1 MANIY
6 VDQVKQSMLE
16 MDNFSNELID
26 PALIQQLQDNFCRA
40 NDLYIVCMG
49 RKQGVITN
57 AYGTKEELSFIHSV
71 VDNADYLKM
80 VRLLNVDTV
89 ESMVE
94 HNVGKDY
101 IKMCGVS
108 TRLEGQS
115 QIIWVVVGFLSEKL
129 TEEVQLPDFIR
140 TTTEDRFYRSVEFL
154 ETLSR
159 QLFVTKLDEYI
170 AQEAMQKSVM
180 SEAAIE
186 RELHRSESM
195 TAVVRNLESDDAF
208 EKLIHEVLRETC
220 ESIGTSGGCLIR
232 KNQDNETVDMICE
245 YVQDSNYAM
254 MAKFSQISLGEV
266 PFFDGKPYMV
276 STSSMKPRS
285 FIEFFNQ
292 WHFSAAIFQPIVV
305 NDKLLMYLCFYEN
318 EATREWETPDVNFVN
333 DVRHVVTSI
342 LAKRIAKNSLAS
354 SYASLEAILENAG
367 CGIYVADYE
376 KRTLLYTNQKFKE
389 LFRRSIERGV
399 LENMIFSTQEMARKN
414 YYEEQ
419 YSAEEEKWLDVYK
432 TQIKWVDGRTV
443 NLCTLYDITEKKLY
457 QKKVENQ
464 ANNDFLTGLFNRMR
478 CEQDLEKYVEKAK
491 EVKGTGALLYIDL
504 DDFKHI
510 NDGLGHQYGDVLL
523 KAISKSLSRV
533 SGVEKCCYRMGGDE
547 FIVIVPDYLYRE
559 LERIVTDITSI
570 FGRPW
575 FLKGEDYYCTMSMGI
590 ACFPGD
596 GETVE
601 ELIRKADMA
610 LLTAKRTGKNRVE
623 YFDDSDELSSNHR
636 LDLEKNMR
644 TAAMNSC
651 SEFEVYYQPIIDM
664 SDGKGKCCGAEALV
678 RWNSAAMGFV
688 RPDDFIPL
696 AEYLGLINPIG
707 DHVLMQAAKRCKY
720 WNDMGHPDFKINV
733 NLSVVQLLQN
743 DIVKK
748 IKKVLEDTHLNPHN
762 LTLEVTES
770 LAVNDMDRMK
780 RILSEIKNLGIRVA
794 LDDFGTG
801 YSSLNH
807 IREMP
812 LDVIKIDRCFVE
824 HLGDDDFSDAF
835 VKMVS
840 ELANSIGVYVCVEG
854 VETEKQLE
862 IVTGMNINM
871 IQGYLFGKPMKIEEY
886 EMLYL

>member
-1 MANIY
+1 
-6 VDQVKQSMLE
+6 
-16 MDNFSNELID
+16 MDSLDCNLID
-26 PALIQQLQDNFCRA
+26 PELIQQLQDNFCRA
-40 NDLYIVCMG
+40 CDLYIVCMG
-49 RKQGVITN
+49 KKEGVITR
-57 AYGTKEELSFIHSV
+57 AYGSREELSFLHELVGNS
-71 VDNADYLKM
+71 DYLKL

-89 ESMVE
+89 ESMIE
-94 HNVGKDY
+94 HNVGVDY
-101 IKMCGVS
+101 VKMCGVS
-108 TRLEGQS
+108 TRLEGKTE
-115 QIIWVVVGFLSEKL
+115 IIWIIIGFLEEKKPDD
-129 TEEVQLPDFIR
+129 VVLPEYIH

-154 ETLSR
+154 ESLSR
-159 QLFVTKLDEYI
+159 QLFITKLDEYI
-170 AQEAMQKSVM
+170 AQEAMLKSVE

-208 EKLIHEVLRETC
+208 EKLIVDVLRETC

-232 KNQDNETVDMICE
+232 KNQDGQTADVICE
-245 YVQDSNYAM
+245 YVKNKAYEMSIRFQNQPM
-254 MAKFSQISLGEV
+254 GML

-276 STSSMKPRS
+276 SSSSMKPRS
-285 FIEFFNQ
+285 FIQFFREWNLT
-292 WHFSAAIFQPIVV
+292 AAVFLPIVV

-318 EATREWETPDVNFVN
+318 EAEREWENPDIDFVN
-333 DVRHVVTSI
+333 DVRHVVSSI
-342 LAKRIAKNSLAS
+342 LSKRIAKNSLAS

-367 CGIYVADYE
+367 CGIYVVDYDS
-376 KRTLLYTNQKFKE
+376 RAVLYTNQRFKE
-389 LFRRSIERGV
+389 LFHRSIENGT
-399 LENMIFSTQEMARKN
+399 LDQMIFAPHEMVRKN

-419 YSAEEEKWLDVYK
+419 YSAEEERWLDVYK
-432 TQIKWVDGRTV
+432 TQINWVDGRKV
-443 NLCTLYDITEKKLY
+443 SLCTLYDITDKKLY

-478 CEQDLEKYVEKAK
+478 CEQDLEKYIERAK
-491 EVKGTGALLYIDL
+491 VVDGTGALLYIDL

-523 KAISKSLSRV
+523 KAISHSLSRIA
-533 SGVEKCCYRMGGDE
+533 GVEHSCYRMGGDE
-547 FIVIVPDYLYRE
+547 FIVIIPDSLYQE
-559 LERIVTDITSI
+559 LDRVVEDVRSI
-570 FGRPW
+570 FTKPW

-590 ACFPGD
+590 AYFPADGD
-596 GETVE
+596 TVE

-610 LLTAKRTGKNRVE
+610 LLAAKRTGKNRIE
-623 YFDDSDELSSNHR
+623 YFNDGDELSANRR

-651 SEFEVYYQPIIDM
+651 SEFEVYYQPIM
-664 SDGKGKCCGAEALV
+664 NTAGEEARCCGAEALV
-678 RWNSAAMGFV
+678 RWNSSAMGFV

-707 DHVLMQAAKRCKY
+707 EHVLMQAAKRCKY
-720 WNDMGHPDFKINV
+720 WNDMGHPEYKINV

-748 IKKVLEDTHLNPHN
+748 IKRVLDETHINPQN

-780 RILSEIKNLGIRVA
+780 RILSEIKSLGIRVA

-812 LDVIKIDRCFVE
+812 LDVIKIDKCFVE
-824 HLGDDDFSDAF
+824 HLGDDDFSNAF
-835 VKMVS
+835 VKMVA
-840 ELANSIGVYVCVEG
+840 ELAKSIGVNVCVEG
-854 VETEKQLE
+854 VEISKQLD
-862 IVTGMNINM
+862 IVKSMNINM
-871 IQGYLFGKPMKIEEY
+871 IQGYYYGKPMKIDSFEAR
-886 EMLYL
+886 YL